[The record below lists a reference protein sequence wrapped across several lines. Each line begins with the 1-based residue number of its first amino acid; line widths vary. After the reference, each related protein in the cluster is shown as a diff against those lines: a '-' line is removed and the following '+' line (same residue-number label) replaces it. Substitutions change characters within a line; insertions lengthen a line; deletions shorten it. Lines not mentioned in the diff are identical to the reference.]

1 MSNPAITAV
10 EVAPKT
16 DNGIPKFQ
24 PTSGNPRADAM
35 NNGIN
40 DSTRLNDLNKIAQ
53 GGARRRRKYHGGQ
66 ANTGQGTT
74 TGQTTTTLPPGPTPI
89 YKDPSSGTPYSAQNQ
104 TTGAMT
110 TTLNQNAEAQ
120 YDQVQLAP
128 QVKTG
133 GTRRKRRGGQK
144 WGCYSGGKRK
154 SRKHSKKSSRK
165 SRKSRRK

>member
-1 MSNPAITAV
+1 MSNPNVTQVQA
-10 EVAPKT
+10 APQGPG
-16 DNGIPKFQ
+16 GIPQFQ
-24 PTSGNPRADAM
+24 LTSGNPRTDAM
-35 NNGIN
+35 TNGIN
-40 DSTRLNDLNKIAQ
+40 DSTRLNELNKIAE
-53 GGARRRRKYHGGQ
+53 GGARRRRKYRGGQ
-66 ANTGQGTT
+66 VAAGTIV
-74 TGQTTTTLPPGPTPI
+74 LPPGPTPI

-154 SRKHSKKSSRK
+154 SRRHSKKSSRK